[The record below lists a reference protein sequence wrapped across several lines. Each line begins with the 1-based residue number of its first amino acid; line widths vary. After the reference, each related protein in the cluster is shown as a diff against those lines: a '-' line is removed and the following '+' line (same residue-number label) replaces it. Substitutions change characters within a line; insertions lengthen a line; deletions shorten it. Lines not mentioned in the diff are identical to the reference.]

1 MSMVKIR
8 GQDPNGGR
16 RLERPRSV
24 RRRRCNSLL
33 LAAAAA
39 AAASLAGPVARATTP
54 DGCDV
59 EAVANNALSAIINI
73 TAVKAVSKDSPIPG
87 KPPSAH
93 FETFV
98 GSGVVIDP
106 SGIIVTNKHVIQD
119 AAIIR
124 VTFNDRSRVSAQLIS
139 AATYSDIAVL
149 KVNVPNALPTL
160 SFADSDAAKIGQ
172 PVVAI
177 GNPLGIGTSVTTGVI
192 SGLNRDL
199 MRSPFDDYIQ
209 TDAAINPGN
218 SGGPL
223 LDCSGKIIGI
233 DTALLSNNK
242 ILGSIGLGFAIPAN
256 VTRYIADRL
265 EDPAKATPNWVGLH
279 LQDLTAP
286 LAIAFGLPISTGGAI
301 VTDADPN
308 SPAGRASLRAGDVVL
323 AALGRP
329 MTDARAVLRAV
340 LMAPDGVAIPITLW
354 RGGHTQDVTLQ
365 SQAWPHL
372 LALRSQVLASPENI
386 AKAEAAGLGLHLA
399 SISAADRRRYH
410 LGGSAGALIDQVTP
424 DSQAAS
430 LGLKPGDVIEQ
441 VGQQPTTSPAE
452 ATAQFDRGK
461 TAPGNVVAVLVRDQ
475 SGLQWHTFWAGRVDP
490 SELVIGPLEP
500 RESGQAHDVAAQPPR

>member
-1 MSMVKIR
+1 M
-8 GQDPNGGR
+8 
-16 RLERPRSV
+16 
-24 RRRRCNSLL
+24 
-33 LAAAAA
+33 
-39 AAASLAGPVARATTP
+39 
-54 DGCDV
+54 
-59 EAVANNALSAIINI
+59 
-73 TAVKAVSKDSPIPG
+73 
-87 KPPSAH
+87 
-93 FETFV
+93 
-98 GSGVVIDP
+98 
-106 SGIIVTNKHVIQD
+106 
-119 AAIIR
+119 
-124 VTFNDRSRVSAQLIS
+124 
-139 AATYSDIAVL
+139 
-149 KVNVPNALPTL
+149 

-177 GNPLGIGTSVTTGVI
+177 GNPLGIGTSVSTGVI
-192 SGLNRDL
+192 SGLNCDL

-233 DTALLSNNK
+233 DTALLSNNR

-329 MTDARAVLRAV
+329 MPDARAVLRAV

-399 SISAADRRRYH
+399 SITAADRKRYH
-410 LGGSAGALIDQVTP
+410 LGGSAGALIDRVTP

-461 TAPGNVVAVLVRDQ
+461 TAPGNVVAVLVRISQ
-475 SGLQWHTFWAGRVDP
+475 ACSGTRSGPAGLIRVNWSPALWSLAKADRHTTSRHSRRASP
-490 SELVIGPLEP
+490 SYSPHSREPLTGMGLSSDWGDHTASP
-500 RESGQAHDVAAQPPR
+500 MTGSAWKPTQTA